1 MINRIDRVS
10 VTHTQDTPRISV
22 DIDHLGSRAWLETFT
37 FFTDIAQ
44 SLPAIVLFLGLQLC
58 MPSMYCTSPSYL
70 PLSTFPSPPSFFL
83 FLSFSFSF
91 FPVALSTLSFPI
103 TIIFYLFNAH
113 QNFNPKSC
121 YDLGKIPKKLWTYNM
136 MIHHHLIP
144 FVSWMVQIRHCTNNF
159 QFFRLIIFWYVAFN
173 GGSWDP
179 SASIATCCRYFW
191 IKSTVNSY
199 FMIKDTGD

>member
-91 FPVALSTLSFPI
+91 FPVSLSTFSFPI

-121 YDLGKIPKKLWTYNM
+121 YALGKIPKKKKKKFKRIDECENFEHTTWWFTIILF
-136 MIHHHLIP
+136 HL
-144 FVSWMVQIRHCTNNF
+144 FHG
-159 QFFRLIIFWYVAFN
+159 WY
-173 GGSWDP
+173 
-179 SASIATCCRYFW
+179 
-191 IKSTVNSY
+191 K
-199 FMIKDTGD
+199 